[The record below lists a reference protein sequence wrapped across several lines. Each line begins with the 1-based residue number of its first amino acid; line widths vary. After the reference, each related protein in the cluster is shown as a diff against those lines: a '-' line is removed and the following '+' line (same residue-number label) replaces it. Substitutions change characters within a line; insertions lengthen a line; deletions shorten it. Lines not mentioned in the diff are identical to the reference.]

1 MTAELKDRH
10 AQFMMLLTSRSW
22 SSVPRSQEGGGGGGT
37 SIQGGPGVYS
47 FVTFKVTSKQVT

>member
-22 SSVPRSQEGGGGGGT
+22 SSVPRSQEGGGGGG
-37 SIQGGPGVYS
+37 GGALPYKMVGGVFS
-47 FVTFKVTSKQVT
+47 CNI